1 MKARV
6 AILAFILL
14 AGCAPAKEKGPES
27 PVLARV
33 NQAPISVSRFKEKL
47 RFLKL
52 GFSNLSG
59 GVSGG
64 EEAKLDLLSQLI
76 DEEMYVQEAR
86 KLRIE
91 VTGSELDARLAKVE
105 SEFNGDF
112 RKALKQEDI
121 GIDEFK
127 EDLGRRIAVEKLL
140 NAQVYSKIK
149 VGATEAKAYFEKNRR
164 DFRRPMRI
172 RARQIV
178 VDRPE
183 DARHIM
189 EELKKGANFAALAKA
204 RSLSPDSAKG
214 GDLGY
219 FSKGEMPP
227 QFEAVMF
234 RMKPG
239 KMSDI
244 VKTPYGYHIFKV
256 EEVVKAQQPDFREAE
271 AEVIKRLTL
280 VKGDEL
286 FARWHDELKARTKIE
301 VNFDILSGL

>member
-6 AILAFILL
+6 ALLAFILFV
-14 AGCAPAKEKGPES
+14 GCGPAKEKGPES

-33 NQAPISVSRFKEKL
+33 NQAPVSVSRFKEKL

-59 GVSGG
+59 GMSGG
-64 EEAKLDLLSQLI
+64 DEAKLDLLSQLI
-76 DEEMYVQEAR
+76 DEEMYVQEAV
-86 KLRIE
+86 KLGVE
-91 VTGSELDARLAKVE
+91 VSGPEVDLRLAKAE

-112 RKALKQEDI
+112 RKALKQE
-121 GIDEFK
+121 GIDIDELK
-127 EDLGRRIAVEKLL
+127 EDLKRRITAEKLI
-140 NAQVYSKIK
+140 NSQVYSKIK
-149 VGATEAKAYFEKNRR
+149 VDVTEAKAFFEKNRR
-164 DFRRPMRI
+164 EFRRPLRI

-183 DARHIM
+183 EARHIM
-189 EELKKGANFAALAKA
+189 DELKKGANFATLAKA
-204 RSLSPDSAKG
+204 RSLSPDSAVG

-239 KMSDI
+239 KISEV

-256 EEVVKAQQPDFREAE
+256 EEVVKAQEPTFREAE
-271 AEVIKRLTL
+271 AEVIKRLTSE
-280 VKGDEL
+280 KGEEL
-286 FARWHDELKARTKIE
+286 FARWHDELKARTKVE
-301 VNFDILSGL
+301 VNFDMLGRL